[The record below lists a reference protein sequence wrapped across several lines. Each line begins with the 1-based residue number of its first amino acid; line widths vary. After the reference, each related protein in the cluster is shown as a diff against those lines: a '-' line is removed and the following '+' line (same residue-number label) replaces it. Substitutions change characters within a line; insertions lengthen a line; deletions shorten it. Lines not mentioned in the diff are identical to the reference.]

1 MMIRNCII
9 HRLSEQKIIDS
20 PKLDPYKSEHFD
32 RVLPIYQKMNL
43 EQWNVNGSVK
53 LHQGNM
59 DMFQDRTGTLPH
71 YLKVAAPEPLPE
83 YDSSFDKSFRQI
95 CLEAAQALV
104 DTGKQINI
112 SWSGGLDS
120 TTALFALMEVA
131 DPKQLKVFGNF
142 ASIVESGN
150 MLEKHIIPRGVGCH
164 ISLPLMTP
172 LFDEGLIVSGFPGDQ
187 LFGRYSTLQLNDYT
201 MAWQDWIPRNQV
213 DLMSSMIEKF
223 PGPPIKTVPE
233 FLSFLELNGKWQMA
247 KSQRQRALPTAVAN
261 RFVAF
266 YDTVDFQRWAIGRY
280 EEKYLSSDPRTHKWA
295 EKKFLKDCG
304 LDFYAENKVVQTS
317 HYHIVDHQWVMDLT
331 DGTKLYMKDFI

>member
-1 MMIRNCII
+1 MIRNCIV

-43 EQWNVNGSVK
+43 EQWNPNGSAK

-71 YLKVAAPEPLPE
+71 YLKTCKPEPLPE
-83 YDSSFDKSFRQI
+83 YDPSFNKSFSQI
-95 CLEAAQALV
+95 CLETAQALV
-104 DTGKQINI
+104 NTGKKINI

-120 TTALFALMEVA
+120 TTALFALMQVA
-131 DPKQLKVFGNF
+131 HPSQLKVFGNY

-150 MLEKHIIPRGVGCH
+150 MMEKHILPRGVDCH
-164 ISLPLMTP
+164 ISLPLLTP
-172 LFDEGLIVSGFPGDQ
+172 MFEDGIIVSGFPGDQ
-187 LFGRYSTLQLNDYT
+187 LFGRYFTLKPDEYT
-201 MAWQDWIPRNQV
+201 MPWVDYIPSDQV
-213 DLMSSMIEKF
+213 ELMGTMIDKF

-247 KSQRQRALPTAVAN
+247 KTQRQRALPNEVAN

-266 YDTVDFQRWAIGRY
+266 YDTVDFQKWAIGRY

-295 EKKFLKDCG
+295 EKKFLRECG
-304 LDFYAENKVVQTS
+304 LQFYAEDKVVQTS
-317 HYHIVDHQWVMDLT
+317 HYHIVDHHWVMDLE
-331 DGTKLYMKDFI
+331 DGTKLYMQDFL